1 MIEPRSDTI
10 IPGSGYN
17 RDGES
22 ELPTQKT
29 INKEKKRY
37 CDKIREVI
45 SDTGMW
51 RESYK
56 GCSQMLER
64 KKCLFLWTEENYRR
78 YRNTDI
84 TIGTE
89 LLQSNEVV
97 KNCIATT
104 IKKGEELSGSLKS
117 IFKLVKDVKVKMN
130 DLREAACKLESC
142 MNDSCNCDQM
152 LLITGE
158 IPEHCQDTERPKK
171 QKKPPKE
178 CEGISETLDLLVC
191 MPKALSFD
199 IDSIFK
205 SSSEVIGI
213 QVFSN
218 IHTLEP
224 LQKSFSEQ
232 AKSFEKHMAETMKS
246 RESDLKK
253 VREELVKIVENTTL
267 AEIQTYKKRSD
278 YQGLEETINFMCE
291 PSCDCIKTGED
302 CEKRLDDC
310 EKQIC
315 DICKEVHETFCTSG
329 NGENTASS
337 RLY

>member
-1 MIEPRSDTI
+1 MIEPRTENLQ
-10 IPGSGYN
+10 PGPGYN
-17 RDGES
+17 ADGES
-22 ELPTQKT
+22 ELPTQRT

-37 CDKIREVI
+37 CNKIGEVI
-45 SDTGMW
+45 SEVGMW

-56 GCSQMLER
+56 GYSQMLER

-84 TIGTE
+84 SIGAE

-97 KNCIATT
+97 RNCIANTV
-104 IKKGEELSGSLKS
+104 KGGADLSASLKS
-117 IFKLVKDVKVKMN
+117 IFKSVKEVKARMN

-158 IPEHCQDTERPKK
+158 LPEHCPETDRPKK
-171 QKKPPKE
+171 PKKRPKE
-178 CEGISETLDLLVC
+178 CEGISKTLDLLVG

-224 LQKSFSEQ
+224 LQKSFSDQ
-232 AKSFEKHMAETMKS
+232 AKGFEKYLADIMKS

-253 VREELVKIVENTTL
+253 SQEELVKTVQNATL
-267 AEIQTYKKRSD
+267 SETQTYKKRSD
-278 YQGLEETINFMCE
+278 YQGLEETINFMCD
-291 PSCDCIKTGED
+291 PSCDCIKTDED

-329 NGENTASS
+329 NGGNTASP
-337 RLY
+337 RPY